1 MNHTLSALRNFLDQ
15 SHSVYHAQQVIVKEL
30 EEAGFCRLEESRTWS
45 VQPGGSYYVIRGGS
59 AVVAFRIP
67 EQVPA
72 GFVMSASHS
81 DRPCFKLKEN
91 FELDGAYLRLA
102 VERYGGM
109 LLSTWMDRP
118 LSIAGRV
125 VVETETGVQTR
136 LVDIDRDLLLMPNVA
151 IHMNR
156 QVNDGYKWNP
166 AVDTIPLAGGKQGAG
181 KLRQILEEQAGGRIL
196 GHDLYLYIRQK
207 SSVWGLDEEFLSSA
221 ALDDLECAW
230 GCTQGFLRAAP
241 SGSIPVLCIF
251 DSEEVGSGSVQGAGS
266 TLLEDVL
273 ARICQ
278 AGGWDLRQMLAQS
291 FMVSADNAHAL
302 HPNHP
307 EFSDAN
313 HAPVLGGGVVI
324 KYNAALSYCTDGVA
338 AGIFRK
344 ICEKAGVSVQHYCN
358 RADLPGGST
367 IGPISLGH
375 VSVPTVDIGLAQL
388 AMHSSF
394 ETASIADA
402 AALEQAMAAY
412 YSTTLLVSGENYVL
426 K

>member
-1 MNHTLSALRNFLDQ
+1 M
-15 SHSVYHAQQVIVKEL
+15 
-30 EEAGFCRLEESRTWS
+30 
-45 VQPGGSYYVIRGGS
+45 
-59 AVVAFRIP
+59 
-67 EQVPA
+67 
-72 GFVMSASHS
+72 
-81 DRPCFKLKEN
+81 
-91 FELDGAYLRLA
+91 
-102 VERYGGM
+102 
-109 LLSTWMDRP
+109 
-118 LSIAGRV
+118 
-125 VVETETGVQTR
+125 
-136 LVDIDRDLLLMPNVA
+136 
-151 IHMNR
+151 
-156 QVNDGYKWNP
+156 
-166 AVDTIPLAGGKQGAG
+166 
-181 KLRQILEEQAGGRIL
+181 
-196 GHDLYLYIRQK
+196 
-207 SSVWGLDEEFLSSA
+207 
-221 ALDDLECAW
+221 
-230 GCTQGFLRAAP
+230 
-241 SGSIPVLCIF
+241 LCIF

-367 IGPISLGH
+367 LGHISLGH

>member
-1 MNHTLSALRNFLDQ
+1 MSSIRDLKDFLDH
-15 SHSVYHAQQVIVKEL
+15 SHSPYHAVANLAARLDADGYTRLSEGADWQL
-30 EEAGFCRLEESRTWS
+30 EK
-45 VQPGGSYYVIRGGS
+45 GGKYYFTRGGC
-59 AVVAFRIP
+59 AVFAFRIP
-67 EQVPA
+67 TADPV
-72 GFVMSASHS
+72 GFTIAAAHS
-81 DRPCFKLKEN
+81 DRPSFKLKEN
-91 FELDGAYLRLA
+91 GVLEGKYTRLS
-102 VERYGGM
+102 VEGYGGM
-109 LLSTWMDRP
+109 LIGTWLDRP
-118 LSIAGRV
+118 LSLAGRV
-125 VVETETGVQTR
+125 QVATEHGAEKC
-136 LVDIDRDLLLMPNVA
+136 LVDIDRDLLLIPNVA

-230 GCTQGFLRAAP
+230 GCTQGFLQAAP

-278 AGGWDLRQMLAQS
+278 AGGWDLRQMVAQS

-367 IGPISLGH
+367 LGHISLGH